1 MKTKWKIM
9 VVLAGL
15 AVVTASAG
23 EPSSVEK
30 IVSAMRAG
38 TYSEE
43 YGRYTFP
50 QLGTNDIAE
59 LLVHAGNTNILKSF
73 PVNVVSSIGRM
84 TTSEGMIALW
94 LIEGVRMGGKFPS
107 LIPVCYDRDKKVLH
121 DALFYAEADQ
131 DAVYKAYLLWWEK
144 TKGQKKEIDPLDG
157 TALTWFG
164 GRSPKEEK

>member
-1 MKTKWKIM
+1 M

-23 EPSSVEK
+23 EPSSVEN
-30 IVSAMRAG
+30 IFGAMRAG
-38 TYSEE
+38 TYSEK
-43 YGRYTFP
+43 YGPYTFP
-50 QLGTNDIAE
+50 QLGTNDIPK

-73 PVNVVSSIGRM
+73 PINGVSSIGRM
-84 TTSEGMIALW
+84 MTSEGMTALW
-94 LIEGVRMGGKFPS
+94 LIEGVRMGGMFPS

-121 DALFYAEADQ
+121 DALFYAEANP

-144 TKGQKKEIDPLDG
+144 TKGQKNEIDPLNG

-164 GRSPKEEK
+164 GRMPKEGK